1 MPLVPEAL
9 PPPQSLGGLLKHMQ
23 EDESI
28 TSLAERTAETNEDI
42 DERSALVEALS
53 EMDSEA
59 VVEEETPEVDE

>member
-1 MPLVPEAL
+1 
-9 PPPQSLGGLLKHMQ
+9 MQ

-59 VVEEETPEVDE
+59 VVEEEMPEVDE